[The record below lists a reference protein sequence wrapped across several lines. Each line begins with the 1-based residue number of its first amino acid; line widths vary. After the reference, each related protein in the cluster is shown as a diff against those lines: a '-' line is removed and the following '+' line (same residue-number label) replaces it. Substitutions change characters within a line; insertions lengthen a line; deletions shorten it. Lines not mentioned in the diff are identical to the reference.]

1 MKPRKPLANLTY
13 SHSTAGFTLI
23 ELLVVIAII
32 SLLAAIL
39 FPVFGRARE
48 NARRTSCLSN
58 VKQMG
63 LGIQQYTQDNDE
75 RLPMYQ
81 AIFAGSSYQ
90 SWHWAIMPYVKSKQ
104 IFVCPS
110 AQRVAPYGNPSSGSY
125 NTGCDPLYVPPSPG
139 TFFGGYG
146 MNYTYL
152 GNVGASVT
160 IASIPKTSET
170 IFAGET
176 NGITT
181 TRVIY
186 NPRLWSTAWSGT
198 PPCGMPTTYGDGFA
212 DWHFDGNNLL
222 FCDGHAKWMRLDSI
236 RDYNGN
242 GTTDDGWFC
251 LSKTIGATDCPG
263 T

>member
-1 MKPRKPLANLTY
+1 MKPRKSKADPIKPVPP
-13 SHSTAGFTLI
+13 SGFTLI

-32 SLLAAIL
+32 GLLAAIL

-58 VKQMG
+58 VKQIG

-81 AIFAGSSYQ
+81 AIYSGTLYQ

-110 AQRVAPYGNPSSGSY
+110 AKRIAPYGFPSSSSY
-125 NTGCDPLYVPPSPG
+125 TSGCDPLYIPATQSAAM
-139 TFFGGYG
+139 GGYG

-152 GNVGASVT
+152 GNVAASVT
-160 IASIPKTSET
+160 IATIPKSSET
-170 IFAGET
+170 VFAGET

-186 NPRLWSTAWSGT
+186 NPRLWTTNWPAT

-222 FCDGHAKWMRLDSI
+222 FCDGHAKWLRLDSI

-242 GTTDDGWFC
+242 GITDDGWFC
-251 LSKTIGATDCPG
+251 LTKTIGTTDCPG